1 MEKYTKKQWTIG
13 KLKFTLLSIMG
24 VILFLIPI
32 PVVEDGKHTSTLPI
46 AYLAKQFQALFGGLM
61 PWIIVGIITISGIL
75 TLLYST
81 VLKSKVKKDSFRA
94 NAFIVTWPWLV
105 IRLLSII
112 FVWVTFLKIG
122 LPWVY
127 SEDTGGLIFTGL
139 LPTLVAVFFFAAIFL
154 PLLLEYGLLE
164 FLGPIFRPVMRPLF
178 TLPGRSTIDNLASF
192 IGDGT
197 VGVMITSKQYEQ
209 GFYTRREATV
219 IATTFSVVSLTFAI
233 VIAET
238 IGLIDHFALFYSTVI
253 IACLVAAFIMPRI
266 WPLRSVEDHYV
277 DGVSAKERPEKQYDY
292 KEALKKGYEDAVIT
306 GYKAPGLKLYMVT
319 AFKTVMDMWLVVIP
333 VVMTIGTLATILATY
348 TPIFTWI
355 GIPFVPILEFLH
367 VPEAHAA
374 SETMIIG
381 FADMFLPS
389 ILIEGVHSD
398 LTRFVVGVLSVC
410 QLIYLSE
417 VGGVILGSKIPVS
430 IGKLFM
436 IFLIRTI
443 ITLPII
449 VLIAHLF
456 F

>member
-1 MEKYTKKQWTIG
+1 MNQLTKQQKKVG
-13 KLKFTLLSIMG
+13 KWKFLLLSLIG
-24 VILFLIPI
+24 IILFLVPVPI
-32 PVVEDGKHTSTLPI
+32 VEDGQRKTTLPV
-46 AYLAKQFQALFGGLM
+46 AFLAGIFKETIGGLM
-61 PWIIVGIITISGIL
+61 PILIIAIITVSGIL
-75 TLLYST
+75 TILYSI
-81 VLKSKVKKDSFRA
+81 VWRNKKDLSEFMV
-94 NAFIVTWPWLV
+94 NMFKVTWPWV
-105 IRLLSII
+105 IVRLFAIVFAWL
-112 FVWVTFLKIG
+112 TFLQVGPKWIT
-122 LPWVY
+122 
-127 SEDTGGLIFTGL
+127 SEDTGALIFADL

-164 FLGPIFRPVMRPLF
+164 FLGPIFRPIMRPLF
-178 TLPGRSTIDNLASF
+178 TLPGRSTVDNLASF

-238 IGLIDHFALFYSTVI
+238 IGLIDCFAAFYFTVI
-253 IACLVAAFIMPRI
+253 VACFVAALIMPRI
-266 WPLRSVEDHYV
+266 WPLRSVEDNYV
-277 DGVSAKERPEKQYDY
+277 DGVSAKERPEKRYSY
-292 KEALKKGYEDAVIT
+292 KEALAKGFEDAVET
-306 GYKAPGLKLYMVT
+306 GYHAPGLRNYFYT
-319 AFKTVMDMWLVVIP
+319 AVRTVMDMWLVVIP
-333 VVMTIGTLATILATY
+333 VVMAIGTAATILATY
-348 TPIFTWI
+348 TPIFGII
-355 GIPFVPILEFLH
+355 GKPFVPFLEILQ
-367 VPEAHAA
+367 VPEAAAA

-389 ILIEGVHSD
+389 ILIEGVQSD

-430 IGKLFM
+430 LGKLFL

-443 ITLPII
+443 ITLPVI
-449 VLIAHLF
+449 VLFAHIF